1 MKYLAFAALTLA
13 VAFQGCR
20 KTTSPDGVAPGS
32 GTPSNISSTAQVVQ
46 VFAHFVPNSETPG
59 SVELVIAPGFHVNAN
74 PATFPYLIATEV
86 QPGQLDGV
94 TISDK
99 IKYPAGVLKKFQFAD
114 QPLSVY
120 EGHVNIPIPFKIT
133 KPSTTRR
140 LLPLNVRVQA
150 CDEEKCFPP
159 ATLTAS
165 LPVET
170 AVR

>member
-1 MKYLAFAALTLA
+1 MKYLALAALILA
-13 VAFQGCR
+13 FMFQGCR
-20 KTTSPDGVAPGS
+20 RTSAPTAPSAS
-32 GTPSNISSTAQVVQ
+32 GTPSQISSSAEVVK
-46 VFAHFVPNSETPG
+46 VFAHFVPSSETPG

-94 TISDK
+94 TVSDK
-99 IKYPAGVLKKFQFAD
+99 IKYPPGVLKKFQFAD

-133 KPSTTRR
+133 KPATTQR
-140 LLPLNVRVQA
+140 LLPIKVRVQA

-159 ATLTAS
+159 ATLNAS
-165 LPVET
+165 LPVDT
-170 AVR
+170 GVR